1 MNKTGPRPLSLQD
14 SLHAAL
20 HNRREELRHA
30 NTLGRRAEVI
40 EDICV
45 QLLHEFEG
53 IVPDWDDARLRVLV
67 EEAMRHL
74 DRGDH

>member
-1 MNKTGPRPLSLQD
+1 MTKTGPRSLSLQE

-20 HNRREELRHA
+20 GSRREELRHA

-40 EDICV
+40 EDICI

-53 IVPDWDDARLRVLV
+53 IVPDWDDTRLRALV

-74 DRGDH
+74 DRD